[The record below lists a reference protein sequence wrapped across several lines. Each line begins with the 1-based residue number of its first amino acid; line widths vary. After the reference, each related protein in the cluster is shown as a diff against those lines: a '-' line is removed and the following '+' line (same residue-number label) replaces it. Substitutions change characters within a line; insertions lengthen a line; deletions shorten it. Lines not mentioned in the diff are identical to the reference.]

1 MISDE
6 PDDDEDFRQ
15 FVVAQ
20 IDGLRRLAY
29 LTCGNWQAADDAVS
43 TGLTKLYLAWRKVN
57 TPHWY
62 ARRVVV
68 NAAIDE
74 VRRPW
79 RREQVAEPEFL
90 DRSVPDPTAELAER
104 ARIQQA
110 LLKIPPGQRKVLLLR
125 FYEDLSVE
133 DTAEILGKS
142 TGTIKS
148 QTARGLAALHRVLGE
163 APWGESDDSGRFA
176 SLVRRG

>member
-1 MISDE
+1 VRADE
-6 PDDDEDFRQ
+6 DEDFRQ
-15 FVVAQ
+15 FVAAEM
-20 IDGLRRLAY
+20 DSLRRLAY

-43 TGLTKLYLAWRKVN
+43 TGLAKLYLSWHKVSA
-57 TPHWY
+57 PHWY

-68 NAAIDE
+68 NAAVDE

-79 RREQVAEPEFL
+79 RREHLALPEVL
-90 DRSVPDPTAELAER
+90 DRSIPDPAAEVAER
-104 ARIQQA
+104 DRIQQA

-133 DTAEILGKS
+133 DTAAILGKS

-148 QTARGLAALHRVLGE
+148 QTARGLAALHRVLGD
-163 APWGESDDSGRFA
+163 APWGESEYSGRFA
-176 SLVRRG
+176 SVVRRG

>member
-1 MISDE
+1 VKSDE
-6 PDDDEDFRQ
+6 DEDFRQ
-15 FVVAQ
+15 FVAAQ

-43 TGLTKLYLAWRKVN
+43 TGLAKLYLAWPKVN

-68 NAAIDE
+68 NAATDE

-79 RREQVAEPEFL
+79 RREHAAEPEFL
-90 DRSVPDPTAELAER
+90 DRSVPDPAAQVAER
-104 ARIQQA
+104 DRIQQA
-110 LLKIPPGQRKVLLLR
+110 LLKIPAGQRKVLLLR

-133 DTAEILGKS
+133 DTAAILGKT

-148 QTARGLAALHRVLGE
+148 QTARGLAALHRVLGDT
-163 APWGESDDSGRFA
+163 PWGENENIGRFA
-176 SLVRRG
+176 SVVRRG